1 MKKISMLTIR
11 LVFGDPG
18 GKTINGA
25 INVVRKT
32 LRNSYLTGSAGIE
45 AALDLMKANI
55 ARKEASEGLKPFS
68 AFVPAGY
75 GSRRDLVDGELTHH
89 DKVYARKSPLLLSRT
104 KGVCV
109 RSFDILSGLKPF
121 SAFVPAGYGSRR
133 DLVDGEL
140 THHDK
145 VYARKSPLLLSRTKG
160 VCVRS
165 FDVRCGPRP

>member
-25 INVVRKT
+25 INVARKT

-75 GSRRDLVDGELTHH
+75 GSRRDLVD
-89 DKVYARKSPLLLSRT
+89 RNLL
-104 KGVCV
+104 
-109 RSFDILSGLKPF
+109 
-121 SAFVPAGYGSRR
+121 
-133 DLVDGEL
+133 
-140 THHDK
+140 
-145 VYARKSPLLLSRTKG
+145 
-160 VCVRS
+160 
-165 FDVRCGPRP
+165 